1 MLLAFA
7 QQVILNHHYGFLGI
21 DGLIGILIGLVIFV
35 VIVAILFKIF
45 DLLLAAVGVPAPW
58 AQILYWVCVLIIFLA
73 FLHFF
78 GLY

>member
-1 MLLAFA
+1 MLILA
-7 QQVILNHHYGFLGI
+7 QTLHRYGFLGI
-21 DGLIGILIGLVIFV
+21 DGLVGIFIGLIIFV

-45 DLLLAAVGVPAPW
+45 NLLLAAVGVPGPW
-58 AQILYWVCVLIIFLA
+58 VTILYWVAVLIIFLA

>member
-1 MLLAFA
+1 MFNLAQFVV
-7 QQVILNHHYGFLGI
+7 QHTHHYGFLGI
-21 DGLIGILIGLVIFV
+21 DGLIGIFIGLFIFV

-45 DLLLAAVGVPAPW
+45 RLVMSGLGIPAPW
-58 AQILYWVCVLIIFLA
+58 PDVLYWFAVLIIFLC